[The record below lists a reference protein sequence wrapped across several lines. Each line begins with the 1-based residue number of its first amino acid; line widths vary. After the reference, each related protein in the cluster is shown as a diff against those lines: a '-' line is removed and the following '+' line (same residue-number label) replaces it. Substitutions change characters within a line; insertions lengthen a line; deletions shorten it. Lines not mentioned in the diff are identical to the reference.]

1 MKQRDK
7 ERSAGIRLKV
17 TLYISLFAVILL
29 AVIWVC
35 LVFLLDTFYET
46 EKVNELMK
54 TADAIEENIDSDD
67 LSKVIYEIAED
78 GGVDVLV
85 INDAVGIMSV
95 ERAVSFSSVLNSQST
110 VNSMIADAEANEG
123 SSIKRTTKKGDKGGT
138 ESGGTSGGGSPGGAG
153 GSSAGGGGGAGGE
166 KKPPELEKDSQSMV
180 YCRVVNNDSG
190 RLCILASVVLTP
202 VDATENTIMKLLVII
217 SVIFILLAV
226 AFGFLLSHNIAQPIV
241 GISKKAKSLG
251 DGDYTVR
258 FDGDGYKE
266 IRELSDTLN
275 TAAKDLSRVD
285 ELRRELIANVSHD
298 LRTPLTMIT
307 GYSEVMRDIP
317 GENTPENIQVVIDE
331 AQYLSRLVNDILSIS
346 KIQSGMERVDF
357 SVFNI
362 TETAEKIVS
371 RHSRMLSADGYTV
384 TFEYDEPTYVRADE
398 TKISQV
404 IYNLLGNAVNYTGDD
419 KTVHIVQRAV
429 YENGERYVR
438 FDVYDS
444 GAGISEENIKHIWDR
459 YYKESKN
466 HKRSQIG
473 TGLGLSIVK
482 GVVSLHGGR
491 CGVNSTEGQGSDFW
505 FMIKATENE

>member
-1 MKQRDK
+1 MRRKDK

-17 TLYISLFAVILL
+17 TLYIALFAVILL

-35 LVFLLDTFYET
+35 LVFLLDTFYES

-54 TADAIEENIDSDD
+54 TADTIEENIGSED
-67 LSKVIYEIAED
+67 LSKVIYEIAEY

-95 ERAVSFSSVLNSQST
+95 EKAVSFSSVLNSQNT
-110 VNSMIADAEANEG
+110 VNRMIADAEANEG
-123 SSIKRTTKKGDKGGT
+123 SSVKRTTGKGDKGG
-138 ESGGTSGGGSPGGAG
+138 GA
-153 GSSAGGGGGAGGE
+153 GGGAGGE
-166 KKPPELEKDSQSMV
+166 KKPPAPEKDTQSMV
-180 YCRVVNNDSG
+180 YCRVVNNDEG

-202 VDATENTIMKLLVII
+202 VDATENTIMKLLLII

-251 DGDYTVR
+251 EGDYTVR

-346 KIQSGMERVDF
+346 KIQSGMEQADF

-371 RHSRMLSADGYTV
+371 RYSRMLSADGYTV
-384 TFEYDEPTYVRADE
+384 TFEYDEPTCVRADE

-419 KTVHIVQRAV
+419 KTVHIVQKAV
-429 YENGERYVR
+429 YENGERYIR

-444 GAGISEENIKHIWDR
+444 GAGISEENIKYIWDR
-459 YYKESKN
+459 YYKGSKN

-491 CGVNSTEGQGSDFW
+491 CGVNSTEGKGSDFW